1 MKHWRSMK
9 ISDNYLEKVFPEP
22 PLIAFKRQKNIKDYV
37 VRARVPPPLRKNPRR
52 QIPGMRKCGRQ
63 CHACPYIK
71 EEKELK
77 CGETNWK
84 LSKSLNCKDKNVIY
98 MIECN
103 KCYSKYIGETEREL
117 KDRLS
122 DHKTYIRSEKSN
134 QPVGEHFNLPGHS
147 IDNLTVIIL
156 EKVKVNDE
164 LYRKEREK
172 YLIRKFDTFHNGM
185 NKNQGG

>member
-1 MKHWRSMK
+1 M
-9 ISDNYLEKVFPEP
+9 
-22 PLIAFKRQKNIKDYV
+22 
-37 VRARVPPPLRKNPRR
+37 VRAKVPPPLKKNPRR
-52 QIPGMRKCGRQ
+52 KIPGMRKCGRQ

-71 EEKELK
+71 EEKQLK
-77 CGETNWK
+77 CGETIWK
-84 LSKSLNCKDKNVIY
+84 LSKELNCKDKNVIY
-98 MIECN
+98 MIECS

-117 KDRLS
+117 KDRIS
-122 DHKTYIRSEKSN
+122 DHKTYIRSEKLN

-156 EKVKVNDE
+156 EKVKVNNE

-172 YLIRKFDTFHNGM
+172 YLIRKFDTYHNGM